1 MTRVIKAGIATAAL
15 TIAAGF
21 ALPATAA
28 DLGGYGRGSVKD
40 GYVAPMPEV
49 HRGAAGPCYFRADVG
64 YSLSGDP
71 DAKWP
76 VNNRVFTGDT
86 GDGAG
91 GPPDGI
97 INADEITTTPL
108 GDTVTNASI
117 ENTWLAEAGVGCG
130 SGSRG
135 FRAEAVLGYRGDRKF
150 DGEPLFYDPGP
161 TPGTPVPGYVPEIY
175 DDPMHTSLRTYT
187 MMLNVYKDLGSFG
200 PLTPYVGAGIGAA
213 YHMMSEV
220 YFTDNPALTNRIEGK
235 NDLSFAWALMAGVGY
250 QISDRAILDLGYR
263 YIDLGKAT
271 SGRVDNAGFVNPR
284 VNIDDITA
292 HEFKVGLRYHF
303 GQSDCCGAPAYAAM
317 K

>member
-1 MTRVIKAGIATAAL
+1 MTFVIKAGIASAAL
-15 TIAAGF
+15 TLAAGV
-21 ALPATAA
+21 AITTPAAAA
-28 DLGGYGRGSVKD
+28 DLGYGRGSIKD

-49 HRGAAGPCYFRADVG
+49 HRGAAGPCYVRADIG

-76 VNNRVFTGDT
+76 VNNGTWVD
-86 GDGAG
+86 A
-91 GPPDGI
+91 
-97 INADEITTTPL
+97 NADLIVDANE
-108 GDTVTNASI
+108 VTSTFVSDAVSGASI
-117 ENTWLAEAGVGCG
+117 ENTWLAEAGIGCG

-150 DGEPLFYDPGP
+150 DGQPAFYDPGP
-161 TPGTPVPGYVPEIY
+161 AIGTDFNPAPYVPEVY

-213 YHMMSEV
+213 YHMMKEI
-220 YFTDNPALTNRIEGK
+220 YFTDNPNLTNRIEGN

-250 QISDRAILDLGYR
+250 QVSDRAILDFGYR

-303 GQSDCCGAPAYAAM
+303 GQSDCCGAPAYAPM

>member
-1 MTRVIKAGIATAAL
+1 MTFAFKAGIASAAL
-15 TIAAGF
+15 SLAAG
-21 ALPATAA
+21 AAITTPATAA
-28 DLGGYGRGSVKD
+28 DLGYGRGSIKD

-49 HRGAAGPCYFRADVG
+49 QRGAAGPCYVRADIG

-71 DAKWP
+71 DTKWP
-76 VNNRVFTGDT
+76 VNNGTWVDV
-86 GDGAG
+86 
-91 GPPDGI
+91 
-97 INADEITTTPL
+97 NADNIVDNGE
-108 GDTVTNASI
+108 VTSTFVSDAVSGASI
-117 ENTWLAEAGVGCG
+117 QNTWLAEAGIGCG

-150 DGEPLFYDPGP
+150 DGQPAFYDPGP
-161 TPGTPVPGYVPEIY
+161 AIGTDFNPAPYVPEVL

-187 MMLNVYKDLGSFG
+187 MMLNVYKDLGQFG
-200 PLTPYVGAGIGAA
+200 PVTPYVGAGIGAA

-220 YFTDNPALTNRIEGK
+220 YFTGNPNLTNRIAGN

-250 QISDRAILDLGYR
+250 QISDRAILDFGYR

-284 VNIDDITA
+284 VVMDDLTA

-303 GQSDCCGAPAYAAM
+303 GQSDCCGAQAYAPM

>member
-1 MTRVIKAGIATAAL
+1 MNIVLKAGIASAAL
-15 TIAAGF
+15 SIAAG
-21 ALPATAA
+21 AAVPATAA
-28 DLGGYGRGSVKD
+28 DLGYGRGSVKD

-49 HRGAAGPCYFRADVG
+49 HRGPAGPCYFRADVG

-76 VNNRVFTGDT
+76 VNNRTFAGDT

-91 GPPDGI
+91 GPPNGI
-97 INADEITTTPL
+97 IDADEITSTFV
-108 GDTVTNASI
+108 GDTVSGASL

-135 FRAEAVLGYRGDRKF
+135 FRVEAVLGYRGDRDF
-150 DGEPLFYDPGP
+150 QGEPMIYNPGP
-161 TPGTPVPGYVPEIY
+161 NPGDPVGTPPPADY
-175 DDPMHTSLRTYT
+175 DDPMHFSLRTYT
-187 MMLNVYKDLGSFG
+187 LMLNVYKDLGNFG
-200 PLTPYVGAGIGAA
+200 GFTPYVGAGIGAA
-213 YHMMSEV
+213 YHQMSGV
-220 YFTDNPALTNRIEGK
+220 YFTGNPALVNTIEG
-235 NDLSFAWALMAGVGY
+235 NSDLAFAWSLMAGVGY
-250 QISDRAILDLGYR
+250 QISDRAILDFGYR

-284 VNIDDITA
+284 VVVDDVTA

-303 GQSDCCGAPAYAAM
+303 GQADCCAAPAYAAM